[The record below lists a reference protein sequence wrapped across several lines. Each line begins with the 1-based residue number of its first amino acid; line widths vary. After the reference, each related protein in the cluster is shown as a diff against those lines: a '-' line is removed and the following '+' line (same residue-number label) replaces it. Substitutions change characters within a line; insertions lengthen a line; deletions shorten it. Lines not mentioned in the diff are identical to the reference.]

1 MWRAPCLDELP
12 ASKLGG
18 ILCLLIGVGTLLLL
32 RSRHKNL
39 PFIHLTIYVGLVHD
53 EICLMLY
60 NRLSPRV
67 GDILKMWGWI
77 WLWLCPRSL
86 ILRMPPPLGFTLHN
100 FWRKFIIWNVKIS
113 EFSNGKQI
121 RVSFTSKW
129 ASHTMHKAQH
139 ANKNWK
145 SVANEWC
152 PSKWMK
158 ILIVLHILMT
168 HGSNDS
174 RFKKLLFGDDHDML
188 EELEELFKYK
198 IASLMVKFVVVW
210 NFLLFQSF
218 QNCNFCYH
226 ILCTFF
232 SSHFYL
238 KVSKYSCDYKFLCG
252 FCF

>member
-86 ILRMPPPLGFTLHN
+86 MLRMPPPLGFTLHK
-100 FWRKFIIWNVKIS
+100 FLRKFIAWNVKIS

-121 RVSFTSKW
+121 WVSFTSKW
-129 ASHTMHKAQH
+129 ASHTMHK
-139 ANKNWK
+139 NSWK
-145 SVANEWC
+145 GTCKQELKKC
-152 PSKWMK
+152 SKWMSIK
-158 ILIVLHILMT
+158 M
-168 HGSNDS
+168 NENFDS
-174 RFKKLLFGDDHDML
+174 SSYFDDSWKQQ
-188 EELEELFKYK
+188 F
-198 IASLMVKFVVVW
+198 
-210 NFLLFQSF
+210 
-218 QNCNFCYH
+218 
-226 ILCTFF
+226 
-232 SSHFYL
+232 
-238 KVSKYSCDYKFLCG
+238 
-252 FCF
+252 